1 MKIASVWQYIS
12 GGDSMRKWYGFFILA
27 SILLVVGNVHAQG
40 QVIINQLQVRLWPE
54 YDRPSLLVIYDF
66 ELAPGTALPAKVTLR
81 IPTDAEIIAVARDV
95 NGQLANMPYE
105 TPVVKDGWQEVTL
118 ETNSNTY
125 YHLEYY
131 VPIQKTGANRHF
143 DYIWPG
149 DYSVNTLV
157 VEVQEPADTT
167 SFSSNPELNNTGK
180 SQDGFTLHSET
191 IGSVNS
197 GEQWVLGVDY
207 SRSSDQLSAVG
218 QGVQPSGDIFGQN
231 NSSTSTVAQFISQN
245 LQIILAVAVVAAI
258 LLIVVGVVWYW
269 LSGRE
274 TSGDH
279 GRKRHPSQVEGKGT
293 EQAYCHQCGMRAQPG
308 DKFCRACGIRLQ
320 RKEE

>member
-1 MKIASVWQYIS
+1 MKIASVWQGIS
-12 GGDSMRKWYGFFILA
+12 GGYSMRKWLVFFILA
-27 SILLVVGNVHAQG
+27 SILLVVGNAHAQG

-66 ELAPGTALPAKVTLR
+66 ELAPGTTLPAKVTLR
-81 IPTDAEIIAVARDV
+81 IPTDAEIIAVAREVD
-95 NGQLANMPYE
+95 GQLANMPYE
-105 TPVVKDGWQEVTL
+105 TPVINGEWQEVTL

-167 SFSSNPELNNTGK
+167 SFSSTPDLTNTGK
-180 SQDGFTLHSET
+180 SQDGLTLHSKT
-191 IGSVNS
+191 FGSVNS
-197 GEQWVLGVDY
+197 GEQWILSVDY
-207 SRSSDQLSAVG
+207 VRSSDELSAVG
-218 QGVQPSGDIFGQN
+218 QGVQPGGDIFSQN

-245 LQIILAVAVVAAI
+245 LPLILGAVVVAAI

-274 TSGDH
+274 TSNH
-279 GRKRHPSQVEGKGT
+279 GRKRHASQAESMGAD
-293 EQAYCHQCGMRAQPG
+293 QAYCHQCGMRAQPG

-320 RKEE
+320 Q